1 MEEPWAAQSAQSAQP
16 ARNGDGDPGQPP
28 AAHQRRF
35 LVRADPGARALAG
48 HCARWQEAYIGAVF
62 VSVGAKGEPAELVE
76 MFLAAGCVGR
86 LVTFYQPHLVPEL
99 AELARL
105 AETTWRT
112 ARPDGAASEAYW
124 MEVAE
129 VLAVGA
135 TETAGFG
142 QDVIERAA
150 ATATLLNGALGRGEL
165 PTPRPLPAPP
175 ANGAPAGP
183 PPAGGTAARLL
194 REGARLVSLECE
206 QRVEAFHDL
215 GDTHPASPAPEAS

>member
-1 MEEPWAAQSAQSAQP
+1 M
-16 ARNGDGDPGQPP
+16 
-28 AAHQRRF
+28 
-35 LVRADPGARALAG
+35 RADAGARSLAG

-62 VSVGAKGEPAELVE
+62 VSVGPEGEPAELVE
-76 MFLAAGCVGR
+76 MFLAAGCLGR

-99 AELARL
+99 AELAGL
-105 AETTWRT
+105 AETTWRA
-112 ARPDGAASEAYW
+112 ARPHGAASEAYW

-165 PTPRPLPAPP
+165 PAPKPLPTPKPLPAPP
-175 ANGAPAGP
+175 ANGAPVGP

-206 QRVEAFHDL
+206 QRIEAFHDL
-215 GDTHPASPAPEAS
+215 GDTYPATPAPEAS